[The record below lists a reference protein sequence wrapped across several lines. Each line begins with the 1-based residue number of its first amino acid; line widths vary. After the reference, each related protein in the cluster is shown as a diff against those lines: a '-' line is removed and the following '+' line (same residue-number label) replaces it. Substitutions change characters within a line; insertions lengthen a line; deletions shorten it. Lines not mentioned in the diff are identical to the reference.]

1 MALRLTPNGPNSP
14 IVHIRWGIL
23 AWHQATLNLCSL
35 NFIINY
41 IRIINELKYENEVQI
56 QAAQ

>member
-1 MALRLTPNGPNSP
+1 M
-14 IVHIRWGIL
+14 
-23 AWHQATLNLCSL
+23 ATLNLCSL

-56 QAAQ
+56 QAAQSVDKGGGLN